1 MCGINVILN
10 NDGIGVPIDSYQAI
24 MANATRHRGLP
35 EAFNEKISLERCI
48 LGVNR
53 LPITSDEGEK
63 QPASNED
70 RTIFAVMNGE
80 IYNYKSL
87 RTHLISRGHKFNA
100 NSDTEVLVHM
110 YEEKGR
116 NMIRSLDGM
125 FAFVLYNSKTGD
137 FMAARD
143 PIGIKPL
150 YFASQNGVIYVSS
163 EIKGL
168 SKLDVAEIKY
178 LNPGHYLTSQGVF
191 RYFNVRPS
199 AVPQNLEELIENLRE
214 LIDNAV
220 RKMVDTPLPI
230 GVLFSGGIDSATVIS
245 TAIKYHPKVSAI
257 TFGIKGSPDREI
269 AERYCRENCIPLIIA
284 EPKNWDHISDEFVRV
299 AETIETPIVHHI
311 PGNYLA
317 SKLAHENGLRVVL
330 VGESSDE
337 LFGGYGIFKEV
348 DNDLVTK
355 VSQMLLGDLH
365 RTQLQRVDR
374 GAMQWTVEARVPFLD
389 PDLFQF
395 ALGIPNHYKVFRH
408 GNRAIEKWILRQ
420 AMTDRLPSYI
430 TSRIKEDFC
439 TGAGLD
445 VAEPDGTFG
454 RIADRLVD
462 NATFRFYQKIFPE
475 YDLRTKEEVRNFMIF
490 HDEGYTKAKFNSYR
504 IRTAREETFKRIL
517 KRDVSLF

>member
-10 NDGIGVPIDSYQAI
+10 NSGIGLPIDSYQTI
-24 MANATRHRGLP
+24 MANATRHRGVP

-53 LPITSDEGEK
+53 LPITSGEGER

-70 RTIFAVMNGE
+70 GTIFAVLNGE

-87 RTHLISRGHKFNA
+87 RNYLISRCHKFNTS
-100 NSDTEVLVHM
+100 SDTEVLVHM

-116 NMIRSLDGM
+116 NMVQSLDGM
-125 FAFVLYNSKTGD
+125 FAFVIYDSKTGN

-143 PIGIKPL
+143 PTGIKPL
-150 YFASQNGVIYVSS
+150 YFASQNGVTYVSS

-168 SKLDVAEIKY
+168 SKLDVAEIEY
-178 LNPGHYLTSQGVF
+178 LSPGHYLTSQGVF
-191 RYFNVRPS
+191 RYFNVQPP
-199 AVPQNLEELIENLRE
+199 AVRQNLDTLIENLRE

-230 GVLFSGGIDSATVIS
+230 GVLFSGGIDSATVLS
-245 TAIKYHPKVSAI
+245 TAIKYHPKMSAI
-257 TFGIKGSPDREI
+257 TFGIKGSPDRKV
-269 AERYCRENCIPLIIA
+269 AERYCKENSIPLIIA
-284 EPKNWDHISDEFVRV
+284 EPQNLDHITDEFVRV

-311 PGNYLA
+311 PGNYFA

-337 LFGGYGIFKEV
+337 LFGGYSIFKEV
-348 DNDLVTK
+348 DNNLVTK
-355 VSQMLLGDLH
+355 VSQMLLGNLH

-389 PDLFQF
+389 PALFQF
-395 ALGIPNHYKVFRH
+395 ALGIPNHYKVFH
-408 GNRAIEKWILRQ
+408 DGNRAIEKWILRQ
-420 AMTDRLPSYI
+420 AMTDRLPAYI
-430 TSRIKEDFC
+430 TSRTKEDFC

-454 RIADRLVD
+454 RIAERAVD
-462 NATFRFYQKIFPE
+462 DVTFRLYRRKFPE

-490 HDEGYTKAKFNSYR
+490 HEEGYTKAKFNSHR
-504 IRTAREETFKRIL
+504 IRTVREETFKRIL
-517 KRDVSLF
+517 KKDAC